1 MNDNIQSSKSII
13 PKKESDTDT
22 LKDHLFIDI
31 TKTNE
36 ENIEKIISK
45 DISNNN
51 KNISK
56 IRLIYNLLIKI
67 NNFKEFIML
76 NNIHPDLI
84 YEILTVGIL
93 KSFKKNEMIYKK
105 HSLPEFYYLVLAGS
119 VNFQNSNEEFF
130 PGNFFG
136 DKYLMIN
143 KRYRMS
149 CYANKDN
156 TILLL
161 IEKEFFNDNLKNK
174 VLKGNDRIKLM
185 LLKNFKIF
193 QMIERKSLET
203 YIKRMIKLFPSTDEI
218 IVSTKDTA
226 DAIYIIFEGNCILN
240 SEKQGDILILEKG
253 DIFGKESLSCIN
265 KEKELIENHCNYR
278 YNIINKSQNSIIF
291 KFLIKDFSKH
301 VINGMKTYL
310 KPYFKKREEIIK
322 DYSMNKKSIKKN
334 CQNEYDLLKKPNK
347 KEILDKYC
355 FNNNVITADKIKK
368 SFNNI
373 LSELRLN
380 RKLDD
385 FKKKIIPSKSNYI
398 NKNSLSV
405 KNYLQKHHSQAGLNS
420 QNKLMEIKSNTT
432 SNSKLKSRP
441 KREIRKIIW
450 FFENNKKNKNKNKN
464 KKQMNNFLYS
474 NSNFS
479 FSSKLLTL
487 SDNNNNN
494 NTNTNTNLYITS
506 VNQMNKQNEIPS
518 LKESNKF
525 IGSAVSPLN
534 NKERTINTES
544 SYYQNKINRRMIN
557 SALSSN
563 RWSTSFK
570 SNSKVMSIRKQIETY
585 GCTILDTM
593 SYFNNGIKD
602 KIIRRNFSA
611 NYKKGAY
618 DNKKNIFYQ
627 TRKYNIPLYVLC
639 DKHEKIKFP
648 EILNL

>member
-1 MNDNIQSSKSII
+1 MNDNIQTSKSIK

-84 YEILTVGIL
+84 YEILTIGIL
-93 KSFKKNEMIYKK
+93 KSFKKNEIIYKK
-105 HSLPEFYYLVLAGS
+105 HYLPEFYYLVLAGS

-136 DKYLMIN
+136 DKYLMLN

-149 CYANKDN
+149 CYSNKDN

-161 IEKEFFNDNLKNK
+161 IEKEFFNSNLKNK
-174 VLKGNDRIKLM
+174 VLKGNDRVKLM
-185 LLKNFKIF
+185 LLKSFKIF
-193 QMIERKSLET
+193 QMIERKSLAT
-203 YIKRMIKLFPSTDEI
+203 YIKRMIKLFPSSDEI

-226 DAIYIIFEGNCILN
+226 DAIYLIFEGNCTLN
-240 SEKQGDILILEKG
+240 SENHGDILILEKG
-253 DIFGKESLSCIN
+253 DIFGKESLACIN
-265 KEKELIENHCNYR
+265 KEKKLLGNKCKYK

-291 KFLIKDFSKH
+291 KFFIKDLSKH

-310 KPYFKKREEIIK
+310 TPYFQKREEIIK
-322 DYSMNKKSIKKN
+322 DYSMNKKVIKKN
-334 CQNEYDLLKKPNK
+334 CQNEYDLLKNPNK

-355 FNNNVITADKIKK
+355 FNNNVITADKLKK

-385 FKKKIIPSKSNYI
+385 FKKKLIPSKSNYI
-398 NKNSLSV
+398 NRNSLSV
-405 KNYLQKHHSQAGLNS
+405 KNYLQKRHSQAGLSS
-420 QNKLMEIKSNTT
+420 QNKLIELKSNATL
-432 SNSKLKSRP
+432 NSKLKSRSI
-441 KREIRKIIW
+441 KEIRKIIW
-450 FFENNKKNKNKNKN
+450 FFENNKKNKNKNK
-464 KKQMNNFLYS
+464 KQINNFLNS

-487 SDNNNNN
+487 SDNNNTNN
-494 NTNTNTNLYITS
+494 NTNTNFYITS
-506 VNQMNKQNEIPS
+506 VNQMNKKNEISS
-518 LKESNKF
+518 LKENNKF
-525 IGSAVSPLN
+525 IDSSMSPLN

-544 SYYQNKINRRMIN
+544 SYYQNNINRRMMN

-570 SNSKVMSIRKQIETY
+570 SNSKVMSIREQIETY

-593 SYFNNGIKD
+593 SYFNSGIKD

-618 DNKKNIFYQ
+618 VNKKNIFYQ

-639 DKHEKIKFP
+639 DKQEKIKFP
-648 EILNL
+648 DILNL

>member
-1 MNDNIQSSKSII
+1 MNDNIQTSKSIK

-84 YEILTVGIL
+84 YEILTIGIL
-93 KSFKKNEMIYKK
+93 KSFKKNEIIYKK
-105 HSLPEFYYLVLAGS
+105 HYLPEFYYLVLAGS

-136 DKYLMIN
+136 DKYLMLN

-149 CYANKDN
+149 CYSNKDN

-161 IEKEFFNDNLKNK
+161 IEKEFFNSNLKNK
-174 VLKGNDRIKLM
+174 VLKGNDRVKLM
-185 LLKNFKIF
+185 LLKSFKIF
-193 QMIERKSLET
+193 QMIERKSLAT
-203 YIKRMIKLFPSTDEI
+203 YIKRMIKLFPSSDEI

-226 DAIYIIFEGNCILN
+226 DAIYLIFEGNCTLN
-240 SEKQGDILILEKG
+240 SENQGDILILEKG
-253 DIFGKESLSCIN
+253 DIFGKESLACIN
-265 KEKELIENHCNYR
+265 KEKKLLGNKCKYK

-291 KFLIKDFSKH
+291 KFFIKDLSKH

-310 KPYFKKREEIIK
+310 TPYFQKREEIIK
-322 DYSMNKKSIKKN
+322 DYSMNKKVIKKN
-334 CQNEYDLLKKPNK
+334 CQNEYDLLKNPNK

-355 FNNNVITADKIKK
+355 FNNNVITADKLKK

-380 RKLDD
+380 RKLND
-385 FKKKIIPSKSNYI
+385 FKKKLIPSKSNYI
-398 NKNSLSV
+398 NRNSLSV
-405 KNYLQKHHSQAGLNS
+405 KNYLQKRHSQAGLSS
-420 QNKLMEIKSNTT
+420 QNKLIELKSNATL
-432 SNSKLKSRP
+432 NSKLKSRSI
-441 KREIRKIIW
+441 KEIRKIIW
-450 FFENNKKNKNKNKN
+450 FFENNKKNKNKNK
-464 KKQMNNFLYS
+464 KQINNFLNS

-487 SDNNNNN
+487 SDNNNTNN
-494 NTNTNTNLYITS
+494 NTNTNFYITS
-506 VNQMNKQNEIPS
+506 VNQMNKENEIPR
-518 LKESNKF
+518 LKENNKF
-525 IGSAVSPLN
+525 IGSSMSPLN

-544 SYYQNKINRRMIN
+544 SYYQNNINRRMMN

-570 SNSKVMSIRKQIETY
+570 SNSKVMSIREQIETY

-593 SYFNNGIKD
+593 SYFNSGIKD

-618 DNKKNIFYQ
+618 VNKKNIFYQ

-639 DKHEKIKFP
+639 DKQEKIKFP
-648 EILNL
+648 DILNL

>member
-1 MNDNIQSSKSII
+1 
-13 PKKESDTDT
+13 
-22 LKDHLFIDI
+22 
-31 TKTNE
+31 
-36 ENIEKIISK
+36 
-45 DISNNN
+45 
-51 KNISK
+51 
-56 IRLIYNLLIKI
+56 
-67 NNFKEFIML
+67 ML

-84 YEILTVGIL
+84 YEILTIGIL
-93 KSFKKNEMIYKK
+93 KSFKKNEIIYKK
-105 HSLPEFYYLVLAGS
+105 HYLPEFYYLVLAGS

-136 DKYLMIN
+136 DKYLMLN

-149 CYANKDN
+149 CYSNKDN

-161 IEKEFFNDNLKNK
+161 IEKEFFNSNLKNK
-174 VLKGNDRIKLM
+174 VLKGNDRVKLM
-185 LLKNFKIF
+185 LLKSFKIF
-193 QMIERKSLET
+193 QMIERKSLAT
-203 YIKRMIKLFPSTDEI
+203 YIKRMIKLFPSSDEI

-226 DAIYIIFEGNCILN
+226 DAIYLIFEGNCTLN
-240 SEKQGDILILEKG
+240 SENHGDILILEKG
-253 DIFGKESLSCIN
+253 DIFGKESLACIN
-265 KEKELIENHCNYR
+265 KEKKLLGNKCKYK

-291 KFLIKDFSKH
+291 KFFIKDLSKH

-310 KPYFKKREEIIK
+310 TPYFQKREEIIK
-322 DYSMNKKSIKKN
+322 DYSMNKKVIKKN
-334 CQNEYDLLKKPNK
+334 CQNEYDLLKNPNK

-355 FNNNVITADKIKK
+355 FNNNVITADKLKK

-385 FKKKIIPSKSNYI
+385 FKKKLIPSKSNYI
-398 NKNSLSV
+398 NRNSLSV
-405 KNYLQKHHSQAGLNS
+405 KNYLQKRHSQAGLSS
-420 QNKLMEIKSNTT
+420 QNKLIELKSNAT
-432 SNSKLKSRP
+432 SNSKLKSRSI
-441 KREIRKIIW
+441 KEIRKIIW
-450 FFENNKKNKNKNKN
+450 FFENNKKNKNKNK
-464 KKQMNNFLYS
+464 KQINNFLNS

-487 SDNNNNN
+487 SDNNNTNN
-494 NTNTNTNLYITS
+494 NTNTNFYITS
-506 VNQMNKQNEIPS
+506 VNQMNKKKEISS
-518 LKESNKF
+518 LKENNKF
-525 IGSAVSPLN
+525 IDSSMSPLN

-544 SYYQNKINRRMIN
+544 SYYQNNINRRMMN

-570 SNSKVMSIRKQIETY
+570 SNSKVMSIREQIETY

-593 SYFNNGIKD
+593 SYFNSGIKD

-618 DNKKNIFYQ
+618 VNKKNIFYQ

-639 DKHEKIKFP
+639 DKQEKIKFP
-648 EILNL
+648 DILNL

>member
-76 NNIHPDLI
+76 NNIYPDLI

-105 HSLPEFYYLVLAGS
+105 HDIPEFYYLVMAGS

-136 DKYLMIN
+136 DKYLLVN

-149 CYANKDN
+149 CYSNKDN

-161 IEKEFFNDNLKNK
+161 IEKEFFNNYLKNK
-174 VLKGNDRIKLM
+174 VLKGNDRVKLT
-185 LLKNFKIF
+185 LLKSFKIF
-193 QMIERKSLET
+193 QMIERKSLEK
-203 YIKRMIKLFPSTDEI
+203 YIKRMIKLFPSSDEI

-226 DAIYIIFEGNCILN
+226 DAIYLIFEGNCILN

-253 DIFGKESLSCIN
+253 DIFGKESLNCIN
-265 KEKELIENHCNYR
+265 TEKKLLGNNCKYK

-291 KFLIKDFSKH
+291 KFFIKYLSKH

-310 KPYFKKREEIIK
+310 TPYFKKREEIIK
-322 DYSMNKKSIKKN
+322 DYSMNKKVIKKN
-334 CQNEYDLLKKPNK
+334 CQNEYDLLKNPNK
-347 KEILDKYC
+347 KEIIDKYC
-355 FNNNVITADKIKK
+355 FNNNVITADKLKK

-380 RKLDD
+380 RKIDD
-385 FKKKIIPSKSNYI
+385 FKKKLISSKSNYI
-398 NKNSLSV
+398 NRNSQSV
-405 KNYLQKHHSQAGLNS
+405 KNYLQKHHSQAGHSS
-420 QNKLMEIKSNTT
+420 QNKLIEIKSNTT
-432 SNSKLKSRP
+432 SNSKLKSRA

-450 FFENNKKNKNKNKN
+450 FFENNKKNKNKNR
-464 KKQMNNFLYS
+464 KQANNFLNS

-479 FSSKLLTL
+479 LSSKLLTL
-487 SDNNNNN
+487 SDNNNNTN
-494 NTNTNTNLYITS
+494 NNTNTNLYITS
-506 VNQMNKQNEIPS
+506 VNQMNKKNEIPS
-518 LKESNKF
+518 LKENNKF
-525 IGSAVSPLN
+525 IGSAMSPLN

-544 SYYQNKINRRMIN
+544 SYYHNNINRRMMN

-570 SNSKVMSIRKQIETY
+570 SNSNVMSIRKQIEFY

-593 SYFNNGIKD
+593 SYFNSGIKD
-602 KIIRRNFSA
+602 KIISRNFSA
-611 NYKKGAY
+611 NYKKGSY
-618 DNKKNIFYQ
+618 ENKKNIFYQ